1 MISEKEYW
9 DVLEKI
15 AMKCPV
21 STEFLAAAI
30 PAELV
35 DDHLED
41 AAAVAQALI
50 GAGFL
55 PHQVHTLLRSLVGR
69 ASR

>member
-1 MISEKEYW
+1 MSK
-9 DVLEKI
+9 VLSRRDFLKV
-15 AMKCPV
+15 AA
-21 STEFLAAAI
+21 EFLAAAI

-41 AAAVAQALI
+41 AATVAQELI

-69 ASR
+69 ASM